1 MWSELFWSLPESF
14 QTFQSSSFGIVP
26 GNLFF
31 FFLLETFL
39 KYTTPFPVW
48 KQVPTGPAALA
59 VPPRAPPVPAM
70 HRPPKPPAPAGPV
83 GCMHLRT
90 EALPG
95 APGLLSFGTPCST
108 IPSVPLIPLLPLP
121 PPRLTADGP
130 SRRWFS
136 AGLAID
142 GCQPGRHTSYGTSRS
157 P

>member
-1 MWSELFWSLPESF
+1 MEFTRELSNISEFKFWNSPWK
-14 QTFQSSSFGIVP
+14 P
-26 GNLFF
+26 FF
-31 FFLLETFL
+31 FFFTGNLS
-39 KYTTPFPVW
+39 KIHYTLPCVEAGPYRTSRAGC
-48 KQVPTGPAALA
+48 PTQSPASACH
-59 VPPRAPPVPAM
+59 AP
-70 HRPPKPPAPAGPV
+70 PPKPPAPAGPV
-83 GCMHLRT
+83 GCMHLRM

-95 APGLLSFGTPCST
+95 APGLLNFGTPCST